1 MTQNFIFSFR
11 EISKIQKARET
22 RQFLN
27 NNWEYGTDTVQP
39 RCRVVP
45 LRCRRGS
52 AAMSTWFLRSADALP
67 PRFPCQFSR
76 DADAVPPRCWHGSA
90 TVLSEFSRGAD
101 TFLRGAAVVW
111 PRCRRGSAAVLLRFD
126 SLHYLHFFFALF
138 RFFFKEIFKE
148 SSIRETIG
156 FLNEGG

>member
-76 DADAVPPRCWHGSA
+76 DADSPAMLTRFSHGVVGVQPRCRHVPTRCRRGLA
-90 TVLSEFSRGAD
+90 TVPTRFSRGA
-101 TFLRGAAVVW
+101 APV
-111 PRCRRGSAAVLLRFD
+111 RFPP
-126 SLHYLHFFFALF
+126 LFAFFFALF